1 MKYRCGFT
9 LTELMVGLGIFSLLA
24 LVIYNLSGTF
34 SRGARQAVEQSSSV
48 EGISRFVYNLKE
60 QLSNSDSFSW
70 PPLKINA
77 DYIEFQFQEEKIKFF
92 NQDNNLY
99 KQVNDQ
105 PEPTLVLSGL
115 KKINFY
121 RQDTK
126 LLFLDLETD
135 RLNINTAF
143 YMEAL

>member
-1 MKYRCGFT
+1 MKSRYGFT

-60 QLSNSDSFSW
+60 QLSNSDSFNW

-77 DYIEFQFQEEKIKFF
+77 DYIEFYFHEEKIKFF
-92 NQDNNLY
+92 SRENKLY
-99 KQVNDQ
+99 KQVDNQ
-105 PEPTLVLSGL
+105 PEPSLILSGL

-143 YMEAL
+143 YLESL